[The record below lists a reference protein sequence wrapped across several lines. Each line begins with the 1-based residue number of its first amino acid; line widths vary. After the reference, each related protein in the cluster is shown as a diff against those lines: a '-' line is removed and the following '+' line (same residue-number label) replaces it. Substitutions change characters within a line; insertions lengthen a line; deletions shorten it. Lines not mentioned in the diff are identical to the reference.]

1 MFAEPDRLADRSLGG
16 HDAQLAYGEVPFVK
30 ELERRL
36 PYCAGRADYRD
47 CLFARHRFDPI
58 ISTPALSRP
67 RLYRENHRQSISF
80 RRATAPSPRRHGVRA
95 DQSNTRSGRFALWA
109 RTSTKLHCNHLRRL
123 SISQTKATLTPG
135 PQLC

>member
-1 MFAEPDRLADRSLGG
+1 MRLLGTRRKQREVDTFERTGRELLDPKFLFAEPDRLADRSLGG

-80 RRATAPSPRRHGVRA
+80 RRATASSPTWR
-95 DQSNTRSGRFALWA
+95 
-109 RTSTKLHCNHLRRL
+109 
-123 SISQTKATLTPG
+123 PG
-135 PQLC
+135 